1 MIIEVP
7 VFKEGVNRNIMDIH
21 VREMMKKQVVSID
34 GSLTVKDAAKMMED
48 SGVGCLVVTE
58 NSIPTGILTERD
70 FVTRIT
76 SAGKPSSTQVRKVM
90 STPLISIGP
99 EETAKKLAELIKEK
113 DIHKIP
119 VVEANKLIGIVS
131 ATDLIR
137 KCIINSDLEMR
148 QICNSFAHLAF

>member
-1 MIIEVP
+1 
-7 VFKEGVNRNIMDIH
+7 MD
-21 VREMMKKQVVSID
+21 VYVWEMMKKQVISVD

-48 SGVGCLVVTE
+48 AGVSSLIVTE
-58 NSIPTGILTERD
+58 NNIPTGILTERD

-76 SAGKPSSTQVRKVM
+76 STGKPSSTPVRKVM

-99 EETAKKLAELIKEK
+99 EETAKRLAELIKEK

-119 VVEANKLIGIVS
+119 VVDANKLVGIVS

-148 QICNSFAHLAF
+148 QICNSFAQMAF